1 MNFNLINELKK
12 IILRTKHLKGTFSKK
27 HPNSK
32 YSLDLIINEIMYFL
46 KSGVSW
52 LINYKVILTLKFHFM
67 KFVRRTLRSSINY
80 KTLFWHYSNFVK
92 YNVFYKLYYKIRN
105 TYIKKYIINDTT
117 LLIDSTIIYNKYGIN
132 KIGRNKFYKNK
143 FTTKISLM
151 TDING
156 FPLSVLFLKG
166 NYHDNTVFI
175 KHIRDANLIIPKIK
189 KTIIADKAYSAN
201 KNYELLDNN
210 NIKHIIPP
218 RKNMKIAT
226 NYKYNKNE
234 YSKRIKIEQIFS
246 KLKIYKRIY
255 ARYDKYICNF
265 NGFVLIALSIIATNI
280 FNHKSNS

>member
-1 MNFNLINELKK
+1 
-12 IILRTKHLKGTFSKK
+12 
-27 HPNSK
+27 
-32 YSLDLIINEIMYFL
+32 
-46 KSGVSW
+46 
-52 LINYKVILTLKFHFM
+52 
-67 KFVRRTLRSSINY
+67 
-80 KTLFWHYSNFVK
+80 
-92 YNVFYKLYYKIRN
+92 
-105 TYIKKYIINDTT
+105 
-117 LLIDSTIIYNKYGIN
+117 
-132 KIGRNKFYKNK
+132 
-143 FTTKISLM
+143 M

-175 KHIRDANLIIPKIK
+175 KHIRDANLIILKI
-189 KTIIADKAYSAN
+189 KAYSAN

-218 RKNMKIAT
+218 RKNMKFAI

-255 ARYDKYICNF
+255 ARYDKYIRNF